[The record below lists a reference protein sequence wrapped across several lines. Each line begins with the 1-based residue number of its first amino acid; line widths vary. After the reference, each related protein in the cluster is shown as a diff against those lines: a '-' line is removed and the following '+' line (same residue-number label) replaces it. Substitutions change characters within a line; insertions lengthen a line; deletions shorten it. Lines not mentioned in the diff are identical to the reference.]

1 MKTMQQVELAR
12 VRKSLIDANRTLSQ
26 SPDCVEKA
34 LFQLE
39 QILELAGPYSKS
51 RKMLLRL
58 GKILLAVSEPAIIVP
73 ACPDYSHENGKYT
86 FRSLRGG
93 VSLLSEKHID
103 FLKQINAIL
112 PEAKVLFLLADH
124 EADDPELCRVVGKTR
139 EEFANLVIESVRA
152 TRKRTEE
159 FGWKVELMTVVIP
172 NLIAEEARISEWI
185 ANNPEFTRRIVSE
198 TISRGEMYCKISRSF
213 TQKEKELRTIRTAAQ
228 YLALGQFVAR
238 SSHLVCNHT
247 TTNLSWY
254 LRTEAALIH
263 NPVSVY

>member
-1 MKTMQQVELAR
+1 
-12 VRKSLIDANRTLSQ
+12 
-26 SPDCVEKA
+26 
-34 LFQLE
+34 
-39 QILELAGPYSKS
+39 
-51 RKMLLRL
+51 MLLRL

-103 FLKQINAIL
+103 FLKQITAIL

-124 EADDPELCRVVGKTR
+124 EADDPELCQVVGKTR
-139 EEFANLVIESVRA
+139 EEFADLVSESVRA
-152 TRKRTEE
+152 TRARIGG
-159 FGWKVELMTVVIP
+159 FGWKAELMTVLIP
-172 NLIAEEARISEWI
+172 NLIAEEERISEWI

-198 TISRGEMYCKISRSF
+198 TISRGEMYCKINRSF

-238 SSHLVCNHT
+238 NSHLVCNHT

-254 LRTEAALIH
+254 LQTEAALIH
-263 NPVSVY
+263 NPVSIY